1 MVMAGGSGGH
11 VFPGLAVAHY
21 LQSQGWEIRW
31 LGTRDRMEAQ
41 LVPKHG
47 IDIDFIEITGL
58 RGKGVKALLTAPFR
72 IAKAVKQAKKLCVT
86 TSRMPCS
93 AWAGL
98 FPVPVVWPPGAVVF
112 R

>member
-1 MVMAGGSGGH
+1 M
-11 VFPGLAVAHY
+11 
-21 LQSQGWEIRW
+21 
-31 LGTRDRMEAQ
+31 
-41 LVPKHG
+41 PKHG

-86 TSRMPCS
+86 TSLMPCS